1 MNETLQIIVGLVLL
15 VLVFFL
21 SRFGVAWQVQRS
33 ARGILLDLQRRGAL
47 SEESAVTVAYEKR
60 NWLNI
65 GLRDFRPQSLQN
77 LLAGGLVV
85 RTEDGRYFL
94 TGAARD
100 ALARE
105 QS

>member
-1 MNETLQIIVGLVLL
+1 MSEALQIIIGLVLL

-33 ARGILLDLQRRGAL
+33 ARSILLDLQRRGAL
-47 SEESAVTVAYEKR
+47 SEDSAAAVGYEKR

-77 LLAGGLVV
+77 LVAGGLVA

-94 TGAARD
+94 TGAAQE

-105 QS
+105 QQ